1 MVCDGAGIIQR
12 KILMLYYNGDTIRI
26 LTVKSK
32 EDSTMSN
39 GKERRKYK
47 RTGLPYYMT
56 AFQIK
61 HHEGLKTSSAGWD
74 WVVLKDLSAGGA
86 LFSYN
91 KNLEI
96 GTLLDLIVDVSKH
109 TPAINCVGGVTRIEQ
124 SQPHSALHFAIEF
137 EDIDKQAKELI
148 NKVAEEIIEQ
158 KANLL

>member
-1 MVCDGAGIIQR
+1 
-12 KILMLYYNGDTIRI
+12 
-26 LTVKSK
+26 
-32 EDSTMSN
+32 
-39 GKERRKYK
+39 
-47 RTGLPYYMT
+47 
-56 AFQIK
+56 
-61 HHEGLKTSSAGWD
+61 LKTSSAGWD

-86 LFSYN
+86 LFSCN

-96 GTLLDLIVDVSKH
+96 GTLLDLIIDVSKY

-124 SQPHSALHFAIEF
+124 SRPHSTLHFAIEF